1 MDQLPSAW
9 ILERPGNVR
18 QLAVVLVAMD
28 NWWMNAVW
36 SLTPTVLIGLFFW
49 MVMRLILRADRTE
62 RRIYR
67 EIEDQERAKAG
78 LPLRDE

>member
-1 MDQLPSAW
+1 
-9 ILERPGNVR
+9 
-18 QLAVVLVAMD
+18 MD

-78 LPLRDE
+78 LPAREE

>member
-1 MDQLPSAW
+1 
-9 ILERPGNVR
+9 
-18 QLAVVLVAMD
+18 MD

-36 SLTPTVLIGLFFW
+36 SLTPTVLIGIFFW

-67 EIEDQERAKAG
+67 EIEDQEREKAG
-78 LPLRDE
+78 LPAREE

>member
-1 MDQLPSAW
+1 MLLAHSGAQYAQETLGG
-9 ILERPGNVR
+9 RRVR
-18 QLAVVLVAMD
+18 LATMD

-36 SLTPTVLIGLFFW
+36 SLTPTVLIGIFFW

-67 EIEDQERAKAG
+67 EIEDQEREKAG
-78 LPLRDE
+78 LPAREE

>member
-1 MDQLPSAW
+1 
-9 ILERPGNVR
+9 
-18 QLAVVLVAMD
+18 MD

-67 EIEDQERAKAG
+67 EVEDQERQKAG
-78 LPLRDE
+78 LPVREE

>member
-1 MDQLPSAW
+1 
-9 ILERPGNVR
+9 
-18 QLAVVLVAMD
+18 MD

-67 EIEDQERAKAG
+67 EIEDQERQKAG
-78 LPLRDE
+78 LPVREE